1 MQHNGPTC
9 TCVLNVRNLL
19 NDLLASAVKVRMGAP
34 KKRARE
40 SSAFDAESMGAP
52 GRSTN
57 AQSDPLAAL
66 GDAGMVLRD
75 PATVRL
81 IIHHVSLLSDR
92 VMSLCNASCLANGA
106 LFGQLAAD
114 MLLAGHCDTC
124 HHTAHHP
131 SCEPASQPH
140 SIPA

>member
-1 MQHNGPTC
+1 
-9 TCVLNVRNLL
+9 
-19 NDLLASAVKVRMGAP
+19 MGAP

-75 PATVRL
+75 PATMRL
-81 IIHHVSLLSDR
+81 IIHYVSLLPDR
-92 VMSLCNASCLANGA
+92 TISLHKACRLAEGASLGVLQLACYWQTKHVGGA
-106 LFGQLAAD
+106 LDHWSNLSRSYHSGICRVRQL
-114 MLLAGHCDTC
+114 L
-124 HHTAHHP
+124 
-131 SCEPASQPH
+131 
-140 SIPA
+140 

>member
-1 MQHNGPTC
+1 M
-9 TCVLNVRNLL
+9 CVLNAWNLL
-19 NDLLASAVKVRMGAP
+19 NDVLASAVKVRMGAP

-75 PATVRL
+75 PATMRL
-81 IIHHVSLLSDR
+81 IIHYVSLLPDR
-92 VMSLCNASCLANGA
+92 MTSLHKACCLAKGA
-106 LFGQLAAD
+106 LFGYFAAG
-114 MLLAGHCDTC
+114 MLLAGQ
-124 HHTAHHP
+124 AAGP
-131 SCEPASQPH
+131 RWGSLA
-140 SIPA
+140 